1 MPGAPGAPARRG
13 AVELLRLDRLDEP
26 ANEPAIEAS
35 DGALSGAS
43 GEPANEALA
52 GASDEPQGGAAVEG
66 TGEATG
72 EAPTG
77 ADARIARIT
86 RVRAEVLGLRLAP
99 GQGRFVD
106 PPVATLPKADADPG
120 QVPFAVLVDG
130 ETAGFGIL
138 NRSVPSG
145 TGIVPGDGSSL
156 TAAPER
162 AVMLRSFLIEVR
174 WQGEGVARRACR
186 LLPPLA
192 REAVPEA
199 EEILATVKAANP
211 AGYRAYIAGGF
222 EDTGRR
228 YLGADAGVQH
238 VLSMPLT

>member
-1 MPGAPGAPARRG
+1 MSGVPGAPARRG
-13 AVELLRLDRLDEP
+13 LVELLRLDRLEGPSNGP
-26 ANEPAIEAS
+26 ADDPQAAPQAGS
-35 DGALSGAS
+35 PTGSPTDPSG
-43 GEPANEALA
+43 
-52 GASDEPQGGAAVEG
+52 
-66 TGEATG
+66 GEAG
-72 EAPTG
+72 DESAG
-77 ADARIARIT
+77 GLDDAVAARNA

-138 NRSVPSG
+138 NRAVPSG

-156 TAAPER
+156 TTTPER

-186 LLPPLA
+186 LLPALA
-192 REAVPEA
+192 RVAVPEA

-228 YLGADAGVQH
+228 YLGADAGLQH
-238 VLSMPLT
+238 VLSMRLA